1 MDEMLFPAKPK
12 AKPASTE
19 PDLFKQAPAT
29 TRSSNEEFERLAEE
43 FYQDTG
49 FFAPG
54 KDPAALGGSF
64 DERQALHLLWRQW
77 NALRSLRGQVAEQG
91 KWNAELQ
98 RENDEMRGVIETYG
112 RVLTHREEDRAV
124 ATVKWEVHELVLQAA
139 STPSEL
145 FGVAFRDAMKQL
157 AAHRLAAVQRRLN
170 AHA

>member
-54 KDPAALGGSF
+54 KDVPAALGGSF

-98 RENDEMRGVIETYG
+98 RENDEMRGVIETFG
-112 RVLTHREEDRAV
+112 RITSHKEIDRAV
-124 ATVKWEVHELVLQAA
+124 TIFKWEVHDVLLRAA
-139 STPSEL
+139 DSPMEL
-145 FGVAFRDAMKQL
+145 FRAAWADAMKQL
-157 AAHRLAAVQRRLN
+157 SASQQRLRTN
-170 AHA
+170 A